1 MRLPPPTYTTVLG
14 FLSSL
19 VKIEG
24 LVGFFEEGEESER
37 DSSKALEEDSEVV
50 DKQQPLPNSET
61 IRDIVIIVFPS
72 PIASASI
79 WHLYP
84 Y

>member
-1 MRLPPPTYTTVLG
+1 MGHTMRLPPPTYAAALG

-19 VKIEG
+19 EKIEG
-24 LVGFFEEGEESER
+24 LVDFFEEDEGSER
-37 DSSKALEEDSEVV
+37 DSSQAWEGEGEV
-50 DKQQPLPNSET
+50 DKQQPLPDSER

-79 WHLYP
+79 
-84 Y
+84 